1 MVGGTGKATQGPYPL
16 PSSCWY
22 KGPFKD
28 SASVGHNQVKIA
40 LGTPRGIESLVH
52 LHFRPAPPLPHL
64 VTRLTSPVPERQGV

>member
-16 PSSCWY
+16 PSFYWY

-28 SASVGHNQVKIA
+28 CISGAQPGEDSPGNAQRHRK
-40 LGTPRGIESLVH
+40 SVH

-64 VTRLTSPVPERQGV
+64 VTRLASPVPERQGV